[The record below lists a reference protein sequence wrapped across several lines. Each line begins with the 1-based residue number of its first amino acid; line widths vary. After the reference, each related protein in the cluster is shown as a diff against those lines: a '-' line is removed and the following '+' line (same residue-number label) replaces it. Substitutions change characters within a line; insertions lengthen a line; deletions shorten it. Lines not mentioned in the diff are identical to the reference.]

1 MTQRTNQIGGDHYA
15 KLAIDPFTFA
25 MANRWDPMM
34 HSILKYLTRYPH
46 KGTPAQD
53 LRKAAHIA
61 RYRCEFGIVE
71 TGDNIS
77 MYHYVFKNNIQDL
90 PRQALLFR
98 LGLAGS
104 FMYSLMG
111 GWKATLVDLAAACEA
126 EACKY
131 E

>member
-77 MYHYVFKNNIQDL
+77 MYEYVMKNSLTALQGDL
-90 PRQALLFR
+90 LYRLEDADIAMWSNGACDWRGALQA
-98 LGLAGS
+98 
-104 FMYSLMG
+104 
-111 GWKATLVDLAAACEA
+111 LAAACEA